1 MIVCSLTDKPLRNSF
16 VRSGTVFPLWHSVAH
31 GRYRRFLAFWNA
43 SPLKDMDG
51 EGLFV
56 PKMHAVLHLLEF
68 LVLFGAVDNARL
80 GDQEKDH
87 QPYVKKAVRRTRQWE
102 KTFED
107 EVLSVADRID
117 AMLQIRSEE
126 CAACATCC
134 AARARRTETANR
146 CGTVMFVA
154 EQA

>member
-1 MIVCSLTDKPLRNSF
+1 M
-16 VRSGTVFPLWHSVAH
+16 G
-31 GRYRRFLAFWNA
+31 
-43 SPLKDMDG
+43 G

-56 PKMHAVLHLLEF
+56 PKMHAVLHLLEY

-102 KTFED
+102 TTFED
-107 EVLSVADRID
+107 EVLGVADRID

-126 CAACATCC
+126 RAAFLALV
-134 AARARRTETANR
+134 R
-146 CGTVMFVA
+146 CKSA
-154 EQA
+154 WEQHGKPLRNKQFCMVTSNVVLNQ